1 MCVIRDECND
11 PGHEPGREENGSRF
25 QSGMRLWLAQ
35 NWLILSLLIAGSAWA
50 ANIQEAKASKLLV
63 EREVEN
69 IHDTMKDMA
78 EDIAYI
84 RGVLDAQTKTRS
96 ETP

>member
-1 MCVIRDECND
+1 
-11 PGHEPGREENGSRF
+11 
-25 QSGMRLWLAQ
+25 MRLWLAQ

-50 ANIQEAKASKLLV
+50 ANIQESKASKSYV
-63 EREVEN
+63 EVQVES

-84 RGVLDAQTKTRS
+84 RGILDAQDKARS
-96 ETP
+96 EAP